1 MKVAFFGFSF
11 KDGLLT
17 DLDIDCFSP
26 PPPPPPPR
34 SAVDWYFVCNMC
46 TVPAAA
52 TRLSQIFGATEK
64 SMTKVLSSVKVGF
77 GRCCVGVVILTG

>member
-1 MKVAFFGFSF
+1 
-11 KDGLLT
+11 
-17 DLDIDCFSP
+17 
-26 PPPPPPPR
+26 
-34 SAVDWYFVCNMC
+34 VCNMC

>member
-1 MKVAFFGFSF
+1 
-11 KDGLLT
+11 
-17 DLDIDCFSP
+17 
-26 PPPPPPPR
+26 
-34 SAVDWYFVCNMC
+34 VCNMC

-77 GRCCVGVVILTG
+77 GRCCVGVVILTGWALRSVEEQVSDFRSPFSQASVPAARKMSACRWKKIA